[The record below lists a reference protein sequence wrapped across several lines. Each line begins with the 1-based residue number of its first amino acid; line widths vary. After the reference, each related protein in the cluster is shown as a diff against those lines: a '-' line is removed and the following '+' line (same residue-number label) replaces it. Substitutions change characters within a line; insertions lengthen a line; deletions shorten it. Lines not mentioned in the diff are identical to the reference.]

1 MSSVIDELGKV
12 GSEKVVLFFYCKA
25 GDDSTQCAGA
35 VLRNII
41 AQLYEK
47 MRLLWPENIEPSTK
61 LLSNAWEQ
69 TLGKKEKTLGKKENT
84 LGKKENTLGKKENT
98 LGKKESTQGKDGGS
112 LGRDEMEFEYAKSVK
127 NLKQLLE
134 DFSRLLGRR
143 IFIVID
149 ALDECSDR
157 QSERLVSSLRDLV
170 KENTKIKILVAS
182 RPEVD
187 LAEGLEGIPKIEVRE
202 DNNSKDIK
210 AYLTEE
216 LNKLS
221 GCRPKERKIAHREI
235 MKRSA
240 GMFKYA
246 NLAIDQ
252 LRQPWR
258 RPIKEYLATYPDGLE
273 AFYRQIFQG
282 IKPELR
288 RVLVV
293 TFRWATLAKGDVT
306 PLLVAE
312 DYTRFF
318 AGGDDDGS
326 ESGED
331 RGSEEGV
338 DTDDEN
344 EDSEHSRSRDWADVS
359 GGENE
364 SEGSEY
370 SESENRVEAMEGGGV
385 VAADVGNMTSNDGTP
400 EDHTADSKTSDDD
413 RGVLDNALRHVK
425 EAGGSVFVNS
435 IARDVP
441 LRLQHSAVKDFVQ
454 RESERST
461 LTHCKTFCPR
471 CARIEGE
478 TSLLSVTPK
487 HGHLAISLTI
497 CEFTAPTS
505 PGSTILPDWI
515 FKVLTNPG
523 SPPAHFVSSYS
534 SELQDLQETISPCRR
549 DRKR

>member
-1 MSSVIDELGKV
+1 MSSVIDELRKV
-12 GSEKVVLFFYCKA
+12 GSGEVVLFFYCKT

-47 MRLLWPENIEPSTK
+47 TRLLWPEHIEPSTK
-61 LLSNAWEQ
+61 LLNNARER
-69 TLGKKEKTLGKKENT
+69 TLGKTFGKTLGKKESN
-84 LGKKENTLGKKENT
+84 
-98 LGKKESTQGKDGGS
+98 QGKDGGS
-112 LGRDEMEFEYAKSVK
+112 SGRDEMELEYAKSVRY
-127 NLKQLLE
+127 LKPILE

-143 IFIVID
+143 IFIVVD
-149 ALDECSDR
+149 ALDECNDR

-170 KENTKIKILVAS
+170 KETKIKILVAS

-187 LAEGLEGIPKIEVRE
+187 LTEDLEGIPKIEVRE

-221 GCRPKERKIAHREI
+221 SCRPKERKIAHREI

-293 TFRWATLAKGDVT
+293 TLRWAILAKGDVT

-312 DYTRFF
+312 DYTGFF
-318 AGGDDDGS
+318 ESGGDDSD
-326 ESGED
+326 ESDED
-331 RGSEEGV
+331 TGNEDEV
-338 DTDDEN
+338 DPDDEN
-344 EDSEHSRSRDWADVS
+344 EDCEHNESRDWADFC
-359 GGENE
+359 GGESK
-364 SEGSEY
+364 SEGNERN
-370 SESENRVEAMEGGGV
+370 ESENRVEATGGEGV
-385 VAADVGNMTSNDGTP
+385 VGAANLGNMTSNDGTP
-400 EDHTADSKTSDDD
+400 EDHTADSETPDED
-413 RGVLDNALRHVK
+413 RGVLDDALRHVK

-454 RESERST
+454 RESERNT
-461 LTHCKTFCPR
+461 LAHCKTFCPR
-471 CARIEGE
+471 CSRIEGE
-478 TSLLSVTPK
+478 TALLSVTPK
-487 HGHLAISLTI
+487 RGHLTISLTI

-505 PGSTILPDWI
+505 PGSMILPDWI

-523 SPPAHFVSSYS
+523 SPPARLVSSYS
-534 SELQDLQETISPCRR
+534 SELQGLQETLSPCRR